1 MPNEKYMINTLLV
14 AWRNELV
21 LLGKI
26 VDYSLE
32 FVDKMQKAA
41 DGLEKE
47 GEADEGT
54 A

>member
-1 MPNEKYMINTLLV
+1 MSTEKYIINTLLV
-14 AWRNELV
+14 AWRKELV

-26 VDYSLE
+26 VDSSLE

-41 DGLEKE
+41 DGLEEE